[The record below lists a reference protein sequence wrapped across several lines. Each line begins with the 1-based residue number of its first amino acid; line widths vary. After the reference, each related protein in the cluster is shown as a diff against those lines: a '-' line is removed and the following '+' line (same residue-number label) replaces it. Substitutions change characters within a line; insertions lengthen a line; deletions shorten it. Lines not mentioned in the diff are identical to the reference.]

1 MKRFALF
8 SCFLFL
14 CLLVSKANPISRSQA
29 LNQAKEFLSSKG
41 IGMKTDDAAYR
52 APRKVNAQSDENS
65 AYYYVFNAGN
75 DQGFVIVSGDDRTE
89 QILGY
94 SDTGSFD
101 EDNVPEP
108 LQEWLKGYEREIEAL
123 GDVEVFAAS
132 PKKVME
138 KTKKAIP
145 PMTTSKWGHGWPY
158 NSKLPLVDGKNATVG
173 CTPCTFGQILYYY
186 RNSSVPAT
194 TATISSS
201 IPVGTKFNWNNMVD
215 ELSMNGYTTAQK
227 DAVANLLRYSGDA
240 LGATY
245 GSSATLANPLYF
257 KTVLPKYFGY
267 NADITEVYRQYFSLE
282 EWESLIYNELMLG
295 RIVPYIGYSSN
306 VGHTFLVDG
315 YDSDDL
321 FHINWGWGGKYNGFF
336 RLSILNRYLPGTNT
350 NIDYSTYSYD
360 HIAILYISPQQ
371 SQSVNPGNLPLSALF
386 LDASGTKMTCQFHNQ
401 TGYVDS
407 YLFGLGYLDE
417 NDEAHILKQYS
428 SNYTSLGS
436 SSLAKRT
443 FNLTASDFSDLGLTI
458 GDYKI
463 IPLFKKLNENEWKR
477 CQHNF
482 DNHVL
487 VNYASS
493 GISTSLYSEKSSDI
507 FVSEFTIVGN
517 GLKGSEQVVNATIK
531 NNSKQYG
538 YTGTVYLFASTTT
551 TKGSS
556 LGNRAYSLGVNDS
569 VVVSIPFTPSA
580 AGTYNIWLAS
590 NSTGSSVINKGTT
603 KLTIKSATASAL
615 DVSGIGYSVAKNYAG
630 TVNDKKSIWGTTF
643 AINFTGIKNNSSYPI
658 VTKFNAWLREYD
670 SVSSTSWNSTRYTN
684 YKDNAQFQPI
694 EVVVPAKSTIT
705 VPVVFENVKLNTRY
719 DIRLEYAS
727 DGTKIKI
734 IQPFVFLPAVTTY
747 QADGTSVS
755 VAPTSTVK
763 VGTNVVA
770 VDITSATAVTTIT
783 PNSNPNVLYYMA
795 ASQTTPSGLTGKNVV
810 KGTTADKIT
819 LKDNYNFVIPKSFT
833 AKTIQFSTT
842 PTKGAKKG
850 SNVGWNTISLPF
862 DVTKVMNTTD
872 NVEIDWFHSDE
883 DAGKNFW
890 IRGFEYLDTEGDN
903 VFFNNSA
910 EMLAYEPYIINVP
923 GEYYGNKWNLI
934 GKEITFYG
942 ENADLHEGVNQGVS
956 SSVCNFLG
964 TPTVKK
970 VTDSYVLNDEGNYF
984 LYKEGEQTVQ
994 AFHGYF
1000 HFKDKGYLNTSTTKA
1015 KLSIKFAGDED
1026 NTTDGVMIPFAS
1038 ENEMLDVYNLNGV
1051 KVATTTVNGGS
1062 VNLDELPKGVYVI
1075 KGQKYIRY

>member
-29 LNQAKEFLSSKG
+29 LSQAKEFLSSKG

-52 APRKVNAQSDENS
+52 APRKANAQSDENS

-145 PMTTSKWGHGWPY
+145 PMTTSKWGHGWPFK
-158 NSKLPLVDGKNATVG
+158 SKTPTIDEVHCTVG
-173 CTPCTFGQILYYY
+173 CVPCTVAQFLYFN
-186 RNSSVPAT
+186 RDKGVSAT
-194 TATISSS
+194 TGAIANGSSTISA
-201 IPVGTKFNWNNMVD
+201 GTKIDWNNMLD
-215 ELSMNGYTTAQK
+215 DYSYKGYTTTQSN
-227 DAVANLLRYSGDA
+227 AVANLMLYCGRA

-245 GSSATLANPLYF
+245 GKSATSVTFNSVIPALINS
-257 KTVLPKYFGY
+257 FGY
-267 NADITEVYRQYFSLE
+267 NSECAMVFKNFYSCE
-282 EWESLIYNELMLG
+282 EWESIMYNELENG
-295 RIVPYIGYSSN
+295 RIVIYCGTNSSN
-306 VGHTFLVDG
+306 VGHALILDG
-315 YDSDDL
+315 YDPNGL
-321 FHINWGWGGKYNGFF
+321 FHINWGWAGSNNGFF
-336 RLSILNRYLPGTNT
+336 RLSVLNRYNPYTIISGA
-350 NIDYSTYSYD
+350 YSSSHLAYMY
-360 HIAILYISPQQ
+360 LSPQK
-371 SQSVNPGNLPLSALF
+371 SVSLNPQTKVLSALF
-386 LDASGTKMTCQFHNQ
+386 TGSSGTNITCAYYNQ
-401 TGYVDS
+401 SGLSAS
-407 YLFGLGYLDE
+407 YYLGIGFLDD
-417 NDEAHILKQYS
+417 NDNVHFLKQYS
-428 SNYTSLGS
+428 TTATSLS
-436 SSLAKRT
+436 NQASATRT
-443 FNLTASDFSDLGLTI
+443 FNLTASDFANNNLSVGQ
-458 GDYKI
+458 YKI
-463 IPLFKKLNENEWKR
+463 VPIYKLSNETEWKK
-477 CQHNF
+477 CQH
-482 DNHVL
+482 DIGNHV
-487 VNYASS
+487 VASYSSS
-493 GISTSLYSEKSSDI
+493 GVSASLYSNLSNLEISN
-507 FVSEFTIVGN
+507 VEFVGN
-517 GLKGSEQVVNATIK
+517 GLKGSEQVINATIK
-531 NNSKQYG
+531 NNSKQYS
-538 YTGTVYLFASTTT
+538 YIGTVYLFASTTT

-615 DVSGIGYSVAKNYAG
+615 DISGIGYSVAKNYAG

-727 DGTKIKI
+727 DGTMIKI

-1015 KLSIKFAGDED
+1015 KLSIKFVGDED

>member
-145 PMTTSKWGHGWPY
+145 PMTTSKWGHGWPFK
-158 NSKLPLVDGKNATVG
+158 SKTPTVGGVHCTVG
-173 CTPCTFGQILYYY
+173 CVPCTVAQYLYYY
-186 RNSSVPAT
+186 RDKSVKQT
-194 TATISSS
+194 TAAINSS
-201 IPVGTKFNWNNMVD
+201 IPAGTILDWDNMLD
-215 ELSMNGYTTAQK
+215 EYLYKGYTTTQMN
-227 DAVANLLRYSGDA
+227 AVANLMLYCGRA
-240 LGATY
+240 M
-245 GSSATLANPLYF
+245 SSSYTVSSTSTSFY
-257 KTVLPKYFGY
+257 KVLPALTNYFGY
-267 NADITEVYRQYFSLE
+267 NSDCALVERLYYSYE
-282 EWESLIYNELMLG
+282 EWIDLLHNELSQG
-295 RIVPYIGYSSN
+295 RIVLYGGGNVEGAGHAYI
-306 VGHTFLVDG
+306 LDG
-315 YDSDDL
+315 YDSEDF
-321 FHINWGWGGKYNGFF
+321 FHINWGWAGRDDGYF
-336 RLSILNRYLPGTNT
+336 RLSVSNRYNSSVLYGNSYSSEQFAYLYLSPQKSVSINPGTRVL
-350 NIDYSTYSYD
+350 SSYVK
-360 HIAILYISPQQ
+360 S
-371 SQSVNPGNLPLSALF
+371 
-386 LDASGTKMTCQFHNQ
+386 ASGTSITCMYSNQ
-401 TGYVDS
+401 SGLSAS
-407 YLFGLGYLDE
+407 YLFGLGYLDD
-417 NDEAHILKQYS
+417 NDEVHFLKQYS
-428 SNYTSLGS
+428 TSTTSLSNS
-436 SSLAKRT
+436 SVNRT
-443 FNLTASDFSDLGLTI
+443 FNLLESDFSNNNLSVNQYKIVPIYKLSDESEWKICQHDLGNYVVANYSLS
-458 GDYKI
+458 GVSVS
-463 IPLFKKLNENEWKR
+463 LNSNLSNLE
-477 CQHNF
+477 
-482 DNHVL
+482 
-487 VNYASS
+487 
-493 GISTSLYSEKSSDI
+493 ISNI
-507 FVSEFTIVGN
+507 EFVGN

-551 TKGSS
+551 NKGSS
-556 LGNRAYSLGVNDS
+556 LGYRVYSLGVNDS
-569 VVVSIPFTPSA
+569 VVARIPFTPSA
-580 AGTYNIWLAS
+580 TGTYNIWLAA
-590 NSTGSSVINKGTT
+590 NSTGSSVINNGTT

-615 DVSGIGYSVAKNYAG
+615 DISGIGYSVAKNYAG
-630 TVNDKKSIWGTTF
+630 VVNDKKSIWGTTF
-643 AINFTGIKNNSSYPI
+643 AIDFTGIKNNSSYPI

-670 SVSSTSWNSTRYTN
+670 SVSSASWNDTRYNN
-684 YKDNAQFQPI
+684 YKDNAYFQPI

-727 DGTKIKI
+727 GGTKIKI

-1015 KLSIKFAGDED
+1015 KLSIKFVGDED